1 MKCAPSTDGEL
12 GVVLS
17 LNHHFFSDWQCWSYI
32 STSMFWQPQ
41 DSRVPH
47 QTYKLGAPHL
57 SLCNYHYIL
66 HHFHFSLTDFVYVRT
81 VHCHSA
87 ITEHISSI
95 ATYESNFLQ
104 SSTSPLSALK
114 SSWLGN
120 QQYVFFDSVQ
130 LIRALLH
137 FYCIKSWHYLHK
149 PASKAANINPKLSLQ
164 NGAGENLKL
173 RKLKPRNFTH
183 YL

>member
-1 MKCAPSTDGEL
+1 MKSAPSTDAKL

-17 LNHHFFSDWQCWSYI
+17 LNHHFFSDWQCWSYM

-66 HHFHFSLTDFVYVRT
+66 QHFHFSLTDFVYVHT

-87 ITEHISSI
+87 ITEPISSVV
-95 ATYESNFLQ
+95 TYESNFLQ
-104 SSTSPLSALK
+104 SSTSTSPSSALK

-120 QQYVFFDSVQ
+120 KQYVFVTVCNWFTHCFTSTAHNHG
-130 LIRALLH
+130 II
-137 FYCIKSWHYLHK
+137 Y
-149 PASKAANINPKLSLQ
+149 INQPPKLQTLTLNWVSKMEQ
-164 NGAGENLKL
+164 GE
-173 RKLKPRNFTH
+173 T
-183 YL
+183 